1 MIEKIKSFFRK
12 NKKLDSKISGKNQ
25 KEVKNFNLNEVLQ
38 DDLKKMLKFGKASN
52 KIGEYESKPFIELP
66 YGIVKKDL
74 PAYQKRELISESVEL
89 IMQIQF
95 PEFKIQNEN
104 ANDVISFIL
113 WIKEQQEFLNEIE
126 KINLHTEPEPEML
139 ASGLQ
144 RLNDFGELV
153 TIDALA
159 KGNVLKYAE
168 IQALPYFKVYEKLKL
183 DKVNREIEK
192 NYQKILE
199 EKNKRR

>member
-1 MIEKIKSFFRK
+1 
-12 NKKLDSKISGKNQ
+12 
-25 KEVKNFNLNEVLQ
+25 
-38 DDLKKMLKFGKASN
+38 MLKFWKDSN